1 MRFVAT
7 DQNVLGRVLL
17 PEHQRLKGNQQF
29 LCRGSFRTLQR
40 TPLSLFCP
48 WKNGTE
54 PDFYA
59 VAQAPLSKYP
69 AASARS
75 SRNLICDPWAS
86 NSRSGYEPRKSTA
99 RSDPAQNYSEQAD
112 SRKYP
117 SPNEKMLGKEPRIFF
132 EFQD

>member
-40 TPLSLFCP
+40 TPLSLFYP

-59 VAQAPLSKYP
+59 VAQAPLYKYP
-69 AASARS
+69 EESDRQIPDLVMNHES
-75 SRNLICDPWAS
+75 PRQEVIQRKIIRNKLIPVNILRQMRRC
-86 NSRSGYEPRKSTA
+86 
-99 RSDPAQNYSEQAD
+99 
-112 SRKYP
+112 
-117 SPNEKMLGKEPRIFF
+117 
-132 EFQD
+132 